1 MDFSE
6 RERIILNMRFLKYA
20 LYLLILFIFVY
31 VITAK
36 GTFGSLPKDGE
47 ISLEKRPLI
56 NSETTEQKQI
66 FFGDLHVHTTFSQ
79 DAFFFSLPM
88 LQGEGVHPPAD
99 ACNFARFCSA
109 LDFFSITDH
118 AEGLTQDMWDKTI
131 KATKSCNAVSSS
143 PEKDLIAFAGW
154 EWTQMSGEM
163 GSPED
168 HYGHKNVILKDLKNL
183 PKVPIGAG
191 LTGLDYILKSRIT
204 PSLMLLA
211 DFPPEKIDFDFLAY
225 RNETYSIP
233 PCSQLDEKEI
243 LQRECKEEA
252 STPRELF
259 NRLDELNL
267 EALVI
272 PHGTTWG
279 IHAPANST
287 MSSQLTM
294 KQHDPNRQRL
304 FEIYS
309 GHGNSEIF
317 KDVKHFLKTSDGKNI
332 CPEPTKGFEPCC
344 WRAGEIAKQQCHL
357 KGEDSCE
364 EKGVE
369 IKQEFVD
376 RITDITRFGI
386 IEGAEP
392 EDWLQCGQIQDE
404 FLPAYTYRPKMSA
417 QAALASEVASDNS
430 VNRFKFGLIGSTD
443 NHKARAGSG
452 YKEFARKAMG
462 DSWGAKNN
470 LTWLIPPERGA
481 SFYSTGGLVAV
492 HAQSLNRENVFNS
505 LYNREVYAT
514 SGERILL
521 WFDLIDPVLGKIPMG
536 SEISIKQNNPTFS
549 VTAIGSLKQEPG
561 CPDYVHTSL
570 EKDAISRLCLNECY
584 NPTNERNKIDR
595 IEVIKITVTKDL
607 DNLDEVIQDPWKV
620 FSCKDNGEGC
630 SFQFTDS
637 DFLNAKDET
646 VYYVR
651 AIQEASLAVGGDP
664 LRCELDEDGECLKTV
679 PCYASGPKFDPNDDC
694 LAPIGERA
702 WSSPIFITHEN
713 PS

>member
-1 MDFSE
+1 
-6 RERIILNMRFLKYA
+6 
-20 LYLLILFIFVY
+20 
-31 VITAK
+31 
-36 GTFGSLPKDGE
+36 
-47 ISLEKRPLI
+47 
-56 NSETTEQKQI
+56 
-66 FFGDLHVHTTFSQ
+66 
-79 DAFFFSLPM
+79 
-88 LQGEGVHPPAD
+88 
-99 ACNFARFCSA
+99 
-109 LDFFSITDH
+109 
-118 AEGLTQDMWDKTI
+118 
-131 KATKSCNAVSSS
+131 
-143 PEKDLIAFAGW
+143 
-154 EWTQMSGEM
+154 
-163 GSPED
+163 
-168 HYGHKNVILKDLKNL
+168 
-183 PKVPIGAG
+183 
-191 LTGLDYILKSRIT
+191 
-204 PSLMLLA
+204 
-211 DFPPEKIDFDFLAY
+211 
-225 RNETYSIP
+225 
-233 PCSQLDEKEI
+233 
-243 LQRECKEEA
+243 
-252 STPRELF
+252 
-259 NRLDELNL
+259 
-267 EALVI
+267 
-272 PHGTTWG
+272 
-279 IHAPANST
+279 
-287 MSSQLTM
+287 
-294 KQHDPNRQRL
+294 
-304 FEIYS
+304 
-309 GHGNSEIF
+309 
-317 KDVKHFLKTSDGKNI
+317 
-332 CPEPTKGFEPCC
+332 
-344 WRAGEIAKQQCHL
+344 
-357 KGEDSCE
+357 
-364 EKGVE
+364 
-369 IKQEFVD
+369 
-376 RITDITRFGI
+376 
-386 IEGAEP
+386 
-392 EDWLQCGQIQDE
+392 
-404 FLPAYTYRPKMSA
+404 MSA

-521 WFDLIDPVLGKIPMG
+521 WFDFIDPVLGKIPMG

-549 VTAIGSLKQEPG
+549 ITAIGSLKQEPG

-607 DNLDEVIQDPWKV
+607 DNLEEVIQDPWKV

-664 LRCELDEDGECLKTV
+664 LRCELDENGECLKTA

-702 WSSPIFITHEN
+702 WSSPIFVTHEN

>member
-1 MDFSE
+1 
-6 RERIILNMRFLKYA
+6 MRFLKYA
-20 LYLLILFIFVY
+20 LYLLILFIFLY
-31 VITAK
+31 IIAAK
-36 GTFGSLPKDGE
+36 GTFGSLPKDGV
-47 ISLEKRPLI
+47 ISLEKRPVI
-56 NSETTEQKQI
+56 NSETAEQKQI

-109 LDFFSITDH
+109 IDFFSITDH
-118 AEGLTQDMWDKTI
+118 AEGLTKDMWDQTI

-168 HYGHKNVILKDLKNL
+168 HYGHKNVILKDLTNL

-225 RNETYSIP
+225 RNKTYSIP

-243 LQRECKEEA
+243 LKRECKEEA

-259 NRLDELNL
+259 NRLDELNI

-279 IHAPANST
+279 IHAPANAT
-287 MSSQLTM
+287 MSSQLTRN
-294 KQHDPNRQRL
+294 QHDPNRQRL
-304 FEIYS
+304 FEVYS
-309 GHGNSEIF
+309 GHGNSEVY

-357 KGEDSCE
+357 KGESLCE
-364 EKGVE
+364 EKGKE

-417 QAALASEVASDNS
+417 QAALASEVDSDNS

-462 DSWGAKNN
+462 DSWGAKDN

-492 HAQSLNRENVFNS
+492 HAQSLSRENVFNS

-521 WFDLIDPVLGKIPMG
+521 WFDFIHPVLGKIPMG
-536 SEISIKQNNPTFS
+536 SEISIKQTNPTFS
-549 VTAIGSLKQEPG
+549 VKAIGSFKQESG
-561 CPDYVHTSL
+561 CPEYVHTSL
-570 EKDAISRLCLNECY
+570 EKDAVSRLCLNECY

-637 DFLNAKDET
+637 DFLNAKNET
-646 VYYVR
+646 IYYVR

-664 LRCELDEDGECLKTV
+664 LRCELDEDGECLKTT
-679 PCYASGPKFDPNDDC
+679 PCYASGPKFNPNDDC